1 MDSSSRMDQ
10 GLHSASS
17 HPPDRRSSSSSPSL
31 PEIPPPELDL
41 TFSLDSILN
50 SSDKSKPNPE
60 CSGTVNHGISFCRV
74 EKVQKRASNVFKL
87 TQENEKLKEELRAMT
102 ARLEAAER
110 KRAELAAKQAH
121 GQPQSF
127 KADGRF

>member
-60 CSGTVNHGISFCRV
+60 V